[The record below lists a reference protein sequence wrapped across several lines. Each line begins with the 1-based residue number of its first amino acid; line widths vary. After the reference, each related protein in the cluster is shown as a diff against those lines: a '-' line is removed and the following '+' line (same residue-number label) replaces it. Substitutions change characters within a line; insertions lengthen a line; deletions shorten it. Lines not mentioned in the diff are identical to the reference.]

1 MLINSSPSCKQ
12 APAGMQ
18 AATAPQQ
25 GRTRRDSSES
35 RQDPAPLPWDKSG
48 FLAGKTSTLPFKLA
62 KLNWP
67 RSFQQGCPTLH

>member
-18 AATAPQQ
+18 E
-25 GRTRRDSSES
+25 RTRHDGSES
-35 RQDPAPLPWDKSG
+35 RQDPTPLPWEKFG
-48 FLAGKTSTLPFKLA
+48 FLAGKTSALPFQLA

-67 RSFQQGCPTLH
+67 CSFQQGCPTLH

>member
-1 MLINSSPSCKQ
+1 MLINSSSSCKQ

-18 AATAPQQ
+18 AAAAPWQ
-25 GRTRRDSSES
+25 GKTRHDGSES
-35 RQDPAPLPWDKSG
+35 RQDPTPLPWEKSW

-67 RSFQQGCPTLH
+67 CSFQQGCPTLH